1 MEKFCYYNTL
11 TTPLGEFLLISDE
24 NKLLR
29 AEFTTVEDALKLY
42 ANLYYDDNLPILR
55 QAIAEVKAYFAG
67 TLRKFTVSYRLETTE
82 FRRRVWTEL
91 VNIPYGQTIS
101 YQTLAGLVGNPKAS
115 RAVGQANH
123 HNPLTI
129 IIPCHRVIG
138 KNGRLVGYGGGL
150 DKKEW
155 LLNWEAKCVREDNDT

>member
-67 TLRKFTVSYRLETTE
+67 TLRKFTVPYRLETTE